1 MNKAAFMHELHQ
13 AQGIEKLVQV
23 VARLRDPVNGC
34 PWDLKQT
41 HQSLKPYMLEE
52 AYEAVEAIDETH
64 KTGNPAS
71 LKEELGDVL
80 LQVVL
85 HSQLAKDAGTFDFSD
100 VCDNISEKLIRRHP
114 HVFGEVEATDADT
127 VVTNWEAIK
136 KAEKAQ
142 ANASDDPVLESI
154 LHGVAKSQP
163 ALSRALDTSKKAVKV
178 GFEWPNLE
186 SLWEC
191 VMSEYEEFREE
202 IHQLGAAETI
212 TPEQFERLESEMGD
226 IFFASVNL
234 ARHFKIDP
242 EVALTKA
249 TAKFTRRF
257 QAMETLI
264 LQKAQPG
271 QSLEQA
277 MADLDFEQ
285 WDDLWRQ
292 AKAQVSL

>member
-1 MNKAAFMHELHQ
+1 MEQLSQ

-23 VARLRDPVNGC
+23 VARLRDPVAGC

-52 AYEAVEAIDETH
+52 AYEAVEAIDEAQATQ
-64 KTGNPAS
+64 NPAT

-85 HSQLAKDAGTFDFSD
+85 HSQLAKDAGQFDFEA
-100 VCDNISEKLIRRHP
+100 VCDTISEKLVRRHP
-114 HVFGEVEATDADT
+114 HVFGEVEAHDADT

-142 ANASDDPVLESI
+142 TQEDPESAVLQSV

-178 GFEWPNLE
+178 GFEWPSLE

-191 VMSEYEEFREE
+191 VMSEYEEFRAE
-202 IHQLGAAETI
+202 IHEIEESQTI
-212 TPEQFERLESEMGD
+212 SAEQFEGLESEMGD

-249 TAKFTRRF
+249 TAKFTKRF
-257 QAMETLI
+257 QAMERLI
-264 LQKAQPG
+264 MDSAKPG
-271 QSLEQA
+271 QTLEAA
-277 MADLDFEQ
+277 MAELDFEA
-285 WDDLWRQ
+285 WDNLWRQ
-292 AKAQVSL
+292 AKAQVNQDI

>member
-1 MNKAAFMHELHQ
+1 MNKTAFLEHLNETR
-13 AQGIEKLVQV
+13 GINKLVEV
-23 VARLRDPVNGC
+23 VARLRDPVAGC

-52 AYEAVEAIDETH
+52 AYEAVEAIDEAQE
-64 KTGNPAS
+64 TGNPAS

-85 HSQLAKDAGTFDFSD
+85 HSQLAQDAGTFDFSE
-100 VCDNISEKLIRRHP
+100 VCDTISEKLIRRHP
-114 HVFGEVEATDADT
+114 HVFGTVEANDADT

-142 ANASDDPVLESI
+142 ADPTNGPVLASI
-154 LHGVAKSQP
+154 LQGVAKSQP

-202 IHQLGAAETI
+202 VHQLDSAETI
-212 TPEQFERLESEMGD
+212 TPERFERLESEMGD

-249 TAKFTRRF
+249 TAKFTKRF

-264 LQKAQPG
+264 QANIQPG
-271 QSLEQA
+271 QTLEQA
-277 MADLDFEQ
+277 MANLSFEQ

-292 AKAQVSL
+292 AKDQLDG